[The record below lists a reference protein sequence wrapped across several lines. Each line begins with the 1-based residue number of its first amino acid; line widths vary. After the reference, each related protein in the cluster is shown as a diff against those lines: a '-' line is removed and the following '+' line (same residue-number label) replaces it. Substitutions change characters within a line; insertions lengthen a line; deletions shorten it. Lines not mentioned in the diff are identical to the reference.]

1 VSAVGRYPKGA
12 RALVSGGTGGLGAAC
27 ARRLR
32 TEGVEVITVDVHP
45 DADHRCDIGDES
57 GVEALAAAV
66 GPVDILVNSA
76 GIQGPE
82 SALVG
87 TSLADWHRVFRVNTD
102 GTFLL
107 CRAFVPG
114 MIKKGWGRI
123 VNLASIAGK
132 EGNAYQSAYSS
143 SKAAI
148 IGLTK
153 SLGKELALDGVLVNA
168 IASAIV
174 RTPMNTRTDPETF
187 ARLMDKIPM
196 RRPGEPQEV
205 AALVAWLS
213 SEECSFTTG
222 AVHDLSGGRATY

>member
-1 VSAVGRYPKGA
+1 MGRYPEGA
-12 RALVSGGTGGLGAAC
+12 RALVSGGAGGLGAAC

-32 TEGVEVITVDVHP
+32 AEGVVVITVDLHP

-57 GVEALAAAV
+57 AVEALVAEV
-66 GPVDILVNSA
+66 GSVDILVNSA

-82 SALVG
+82 SALFE
-87 TSLADWHRVFRVNTD
+87 TTLADWHQVFRVNAD

-114 MIKKGWGRI
+114 MVKKGWGRV

-143 SKAAI
+143 SKAAV

-168 IASAIV
+168 IAPAIV
-174 RTPMNTRTDPETF
+174 RTPMNADTDPETF

-196 RRPGEPQEV
+196 RRPGEPWEV
-205 AALVAWLS
+205 AALVAWLA

-222 AVHDLSGGRATY
+222 AVHDLSGGRASY